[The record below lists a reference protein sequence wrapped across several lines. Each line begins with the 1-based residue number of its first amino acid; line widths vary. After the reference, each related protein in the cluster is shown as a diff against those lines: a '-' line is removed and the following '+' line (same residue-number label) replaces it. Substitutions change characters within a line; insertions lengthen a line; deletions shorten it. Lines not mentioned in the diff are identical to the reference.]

1 MTMLDSGYSE
11 AAASL
16 FIWVADKTLGGV
28 KKAFGWSWDQV
39 AWAKAQDRYDAEIIR
54 QHGTIRIFGQTTPK
68 PLREIYTDVFVLD
81 TPTAHRRFGPEQLA
95 VHLWNEER
103 GLPFRHAERKPGIG
117 LLDSGTQFF
126 LLGKPGAGKT
136 TFLKYLAVREARRG
150 AWGRSLGKL
159 PIFVPLRQYADAG
172 KSLFDFIVDQFD
184 VCHFP
189 GNAAPFVD
197 ALLASGK
204 ALVLFDGLDEVAK
217 SDAEDRRGAVTAE
230 LMTFARTYSRCHIL
244 ITCRIAA
251 IDTTLDDGFTYLEM
265 ADFVPEQVDHFVR
278 AWFLDADALDVSARL
293 AQEMLDELARPD
305 HAGIRDLGRSPLLL
319 TLLCL
324 NYAETLTFPARR
336 VEIYE
341 EALDALLKKWDSSRQ
356 IRRGGLYKTLSLGRK
371 RQMFA
376 RIAYDAF
383 ARSEI
388 VFPQASLEA
397 WLKAYLV
404 NVPELPAAVDID
416 AEAVLQEIVAQHGI
430 FAEQARHLFS
440 FAHLTF
446 QEYYAASY
454 VAESMNA
461 GVLDTLLAHVTDA
474 KWREVFL
481 LTASLLPDATA
492 FLDKMLRAVNGIAL
506 QTTRVKALVQVIGG
520 HAGESQAGSTRPAI
534 RLHYFALAFGR
545 ALGLARDR
553 DRALALLE
561 EWVKSP
567 S

>member
-1 MTMLDSGYSE
+1 MTMLDPGYSE

-28 KKAFGWSWDQV
+28 KKALGWSWDQV

-217 SDAEDRRGAVTAE
+217 SDAEDRRGARAHALVPAPHDIFQNHDGVVDDQSGRKNE
-230 LMTFARTYSRCHIL
+230 REQGEDVYREACEIDRRNRADQCHRHCEARDEGRTPVEQENE
-244 ITCRIAA
+244 
-251 IDTTLDDGFTYLEM
+251 DDK
-265 ADFVPEQVDHFVR
+265 QH
-278 AWFLDADALDVSARL
+278 DADGQHERDFDLMHCPVDENRIVACDLDGHSLGKLRLKLRDSCSDAL
-293 AQEMLDELARPD
+293 
-305 HAGIRDLGRSPLLL
+305 RDIERIGFGRS
-319 TLLCL
+319 
-324 NYAETLTFPARR
+324 
-336 VEIYE
+336 
-341 EALDALLKKWDSSRQ
+341 
-356 IRRGGLYKTLSLGRK
+356 
-371 RQMFA
+371 
-376 RIAYDAF
+376 YDAN
-383 ARSEI
+383 
-388 VFPQASLEA
+388 PDTG
-397 WLKAYLV
+397 
-404 NVPELPAAVDID
+404 LPV
-416 AEAVLQEIVAQHGI
+416 
-430 FAEQARHLFS
+430 
-440 FAHLTF
+440 
-446 QEYYAASY
+446 
-454 VAESMNA
+454 
-461 GVLDTLLAHVTDA
+461 
-474 KWREVFL
+474 
-481 LTASLLPDATA
+481 
-492 FLDKMLRAVNGIAL
+492 
-506 QTTRVKALVQVIGG
+506 
-520 HAGESQAGSTRPAI
+520 
-534 RLHYFALAFGR
+534 
-545 ALGLARDR
+545 
-553 DRALALLE
+553 
-561 EWVKSP
+561 
-567 S
+567 

>member
-265 ADFVPEQVDHFVR
+265 ADFVPEQV
-278 AWFLDADALDVSARL
+278 
-293 AQEMLDELARPD
+293 
-305 HAGIRDLGRSPLLL
+305 
-319 TLLCL
+319 
-324 NYAETLTFPARR
+324 
-336 VEIYE
+336 
-341 EALDALLKKWDSSRQ
+341 
-356 IRRGGLYKTLSLGRK
+356 
-371 RQMFA
+371 
-376 RIAYDAF
+376 
-383 ARSEI
+383 
-388 VFPQASLEA
+388 
-397 WLKAYLV
+397 
-404 NVPELPAAVDID
+404 
-416 AEAVLQEIVAQHGI
+416 
-430 FAEQARHLFS
+430 
-440 FAHLTF
+440 
-446 QEYYAASY
+446 
-454 VAESMNA
+454 
-461 GVLDTLLAHVTDA
+461 
-474 KWREVFL
+474 
-481 LTASLLPDATA
+481 
-492 FLDKMLRAVNGIAL
+492 
-506 QTTRVKALVQVIGG
+506 
-520 HAGESQAGSTRPAI
+520 
-534 RLHYFALAFGR
+534 
-545 ALGLARDR
+545 
-553 DRALALLE
+553 
-561 EWVKSP
+561 
-567 S
+567 